1 MYWHKN
7 IGTNDWQLRNNS
19 KNQKIIKQIEPL
31 LAGNAFSS
39 AIHFRNLTA
48 VELGA
53 LLKVFHLQ
61 QDDKE
66 DIVYKLGMGKSLGM
80 GSVRIQSVLHLDND
94 RYGQLFDGGKWKKPQ
109 NQQMSGI
116 LSKPL
121 MLMSKNTSDLPKILS
136 SVFEESSHHA

>member
-1 MYWHKN
+1 M
-7 IGTNDWQLRNNS
+7 
-19 KNQKIIKQIEPL
+19 
-31 LAGNAFSS
+31 
-39 AIHFRNLTA
+39 
-48 VELGA
+48 GA

-109 NQQMSGI
+109 KSADVRNFIEAFDAYVKEHIGSAEKSYQASLKNLRIMLDWNNTKRPNWVRKVSAAGSDKGTFKRRRRSTIYQSGC
-116 LSKPL
+116 LR
-121 MLMSKNTSDLPKILS
+121 
-136 SVFEESSHHA
+136 